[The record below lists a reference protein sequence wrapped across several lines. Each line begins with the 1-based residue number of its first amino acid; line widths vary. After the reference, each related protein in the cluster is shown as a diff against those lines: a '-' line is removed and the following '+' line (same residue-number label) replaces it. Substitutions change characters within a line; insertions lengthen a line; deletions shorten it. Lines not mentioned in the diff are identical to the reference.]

1 METLDLIS
9 RIFMIASM
17 IYMTI
22 YWVIPSFSKSDE
34 EDLMDKENDIY
45 ETTEV
50 MDYDEAVQ
58 WYIMHRDS
66 NDDEIRFE

>member
-9 RIFMIASM
+9 RIFMITSM

-34 EDLMDKENDIY
+34 EDLIDKENDIY
-45 ETTEV
+45 ETTEI